1 MVVTFLELHKVIFL
15 QLYIVTM
22 TVTSMNSF
30 LVYSS
35 CGQPQKDSDSLLDA
49 KGKYIW
55 IWLAEEIFKVNFK
68 YQCRCTWWL
77 LQLLLIICQRT
88 GV

>member
-1 MVVTFLELHKVIFL
+1 MVCNSLNCKGLAFFLLYTVIR
-15 QLYIVTM
+15 
-22 TVTSMNSF
+22 TVPSF

-35 CGQPQKDSDSLLDA
+35 CGQTQIDFESLLDA

-55 IWLAEEIFKVNFK
+55 IWLVEEIVKVKFK

-77 LQLLLIICQRT
+77 LQLVLIIC
-88 GV
+88 